1 MGNDPMLKQ
10 KKNFLALFRLSTFLV
25 LIFKL
30 EYHVE
35 NLDCLV
41 LLSLLDEIYLI
52 SLIKKKTFSYLGLN
66 QNTLA
71 DSVKT

>member
-10 KKNFLALFRLSTFLV
+10 KKKILALFRLSTFLV

-30 EYHVE
+30 GHHVE

-52 SLIKKKTFSYLGLN
+52 
-66 QNTLA
+66 
-71 DSVKT
+71 